1 MGWHS
6 GEDKW
11 GRLAGR
17 VYPISWAAQGI
28 RQMKSVLRR
37 PGSQGHRNWIHGV
50 HPSTAS
56 RVKGFSFVRMIF
68 MVCCEGSGHGW
79 LRTLEK
85 PCKHSGCCS
94 EASVFQMKVSWLSR
108 GVAKDLHGSRWWLDW
123 IPVCVSSA
131 GLLMLLFVWA
141 EHTACSLMMG
151 GQQAVSLVWMQSGYS
166 VLPFILGKMSN
177 RVCVCV
183 YVCAGSARLWSVP
196 YPGVPNA
203 PLVAVELWS
212 PQIVHWCIPCKPLS
226 CTESR
231 SSFQCG
237 SWIYLHVC
245 KSEATGIKVVRGK
258 KNFEC
263 FCMIW
268 RCGHWSS
275 ASETW
280 LWSGYPWGA
289 GPLHQTLWKWGQESA
304 FESISGALDVA
315 VQYWPTVHSWAPL
328 L

>member
-108 GVAKDLHGSRWWLDW
+108 GVAKDLHGSRWWLDCLDDRDSCLCVICW
-123 IPVCVSSA
+123 SSYATVCVSWAHSMLPDDGRAA
-131 GLLMLLFVWA
+131 GCLPCMNAVRLL
-141 EHTACSLMMG
+141 CS
-151 GQQAVSLVWMQSGYS
+151 
-166 VLPFILGKMSN
+166 
-177 RVCVCV
+177 
-183 YVCAGSARLWSVP
+183 
-196 YPGVPNA
+196 
-203 PLVAVELWS
+203 
-212 PQIVHWCIPCKPLS
+212 
-226 CTESR
+226 
-231 SSFQCG
+231 
-237 SWIYLHVC
+237 
-245 KSEATGIKVVRGK
+245 
-258 KNFEC
+258 
-263 FCMIW
+263 
-268 RCGHWSS
+268 
-275 ASETW
+275 
-280 LWSGYPWGA
+280 
-289 GPLHQTLWKWGQESA
+289 
-304 FESISGALDVA
+304 SI
-315 VQYWPTVHSWAPL
+315 HSWEDV
-328 L
+328 